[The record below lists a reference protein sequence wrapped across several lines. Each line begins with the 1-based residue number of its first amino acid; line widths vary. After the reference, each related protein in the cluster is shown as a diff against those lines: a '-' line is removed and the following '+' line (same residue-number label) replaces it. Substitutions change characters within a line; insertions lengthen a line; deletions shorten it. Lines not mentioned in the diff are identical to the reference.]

1 MNLTKILTV
10 AFLVIAVGI
19 AYYLYDRVKFSID
32 EEERIAQIEQQVI
45 EKLQFIRDAEIIYKD
60 ANGQYTSDWN
70 KLKSFIDTGTLYI
83 TQRREITTL
92 LDYGAEETTIEVD
105 TLASVPVKDSL
116 FNNPR
121 YKKFD
126 INDISAVPVTNA
138 KFELFA
144 DKIDRNNVQVSVF
157 EVKDPAP
164 VNPDRRGEE
173 SVTGPLRVGSR
184 TEVTTSGNWE

>member
-1 MNLTKILTV
+1 MNLTKILTA

-32 EEERIAQIEQQVI
+32 EEKRIAQIETQVI
-45 EKLQFIRDAEIIYKD
+45 EKLRFIRDAEIIYKD
-60 ANGQYTSDWN
+60 ANGQYTSDWE
-70 KLKSFIDTGTLYI
+70 KLRSFIDTGTLYI

-105 TLASVPVKDSL
+105 TLASVPVRDSL
-116 FNNPR
+116 FSNPS
-121 YKKFD
+121 YQKFD
-126 INDISAVPVTNA
+126 LSELSSVPVTNA

-144 DKIDRNNVQVSVF
+144 DKIDRNNVEVSVF

-173 SVTGPLRVGSR
+173 SVQGPLRVGSR

>member
-1 MNLTKILTV
+1 MSLTKILTV

-19 AYYLYDRVKFSID
+19 AYYLYDRIKFSI
-32 EEERIAQIEQQVI
+32 EEDERIAQIERQVI

-70 KLKSFIDTGTLYI
+70 KLKSFIDTGTVYI
-83 TQRREITTL
+83 TQRREITQL
-92 LDYGAEETTIEVD
+92 LEYGAEETTIEID
-105 TLASVPVKDSL
+105 TLDSVPVKDSL
-116 FNNPR
+116 FSNPR
-121 YKKFD
+121 YQKFD
-126 INDISAVPVTNA
+126 LNELSAVPVTNA

-157 EVKDPAP
+157 EVKDSSP
-164 VNPDRRGEE
+164 VNPARRGEE
-173 SVTGPLRVGSR
+173 SITGPLRVGSR

>member
-19 AYYLYDRVKFSID
+19 AYYLYDRIKFSI
-32 EEERIAQIEQQVI
+32 EEEARVTQIERRVI
-45 EKLQFIRDAEIIYKD
+45 EKLRFIRDAEIIYKD

-70 KLKSFIDTGTLYI
+70 KLRSFIDTGTVYI

-92 LDYGAEETTIEVD
+92 LEYGAEETTIEID
-105 TLASVPVKDSL
+105 TLASIPVKDSL
-116 FNNPR
+116 FSNPN
-121 YKKFD
+121 YQKFD
-126 INDISAVPVTNA
+126 LNNISQVPETNA

-164 VNPDRRGEE
+164 VNPARRGEE
-173 SVTGPLRVGSR
+173 SVSGPLRVGSR

>member
-1 MNLTKILTV
+1 MNLTKILTI

-19 AYYLYDRVKFSID
+19 AYFLYDRIKFSI
-32 EEERIAQIEQQVI
+32 EEDARIVQIERQVI
-45 EKLQFIRDAEIIYKD
+45 EKLQFIREAEILYKD

-70 KLKSFIDTGTLYI
+70 KLRSFIDTGTVYI

-92 LDYGAEETTIEVD
+92 LEYGAEETTIEID
-105 TLASVPVKDSL
+105 TLASIPVKDSL
-116 FNNPR
+116 FSNPN
-121 YKKFD
+121 YQKFD
-126 INDISAVPVTNA
+126 LNNISQVPETNA

-164 VNPDRRGEE
+164 VNPARRGEE
-173 SVTGPLRVGSR
+173 SIKGPLRVGSR

>member
-1 MNLTKILTV
+1 MSLTKILTAV
-10 AFLVIAVGI
+10 FLLIAAGI

-32 EEERIAQIEQQVI
+32 EDERIASVEAQVI
-45 EKLQFIRDAEIIYKD
+45 EKLQFIRDAEILYKD

-70 KLKSFIDTGTLYI
+70 KLKSFIDTGTVYI

-92 LDYGAEETTIEVD
+92 LDYGAEETTIEID
-105 TLASVPVKDSL
+105 TLDAISVRDSL
-116 FNNPR
+116 YSRPNYRKFNV
-121 YKKFD
+121 D
-126 INDISAVPVTNA
+126 QMAEVPVTNA

-144 DKIDRNNVQVSVF
+144 DKIDRNNVEVSVF

-164 VNPDRRGEE
+164 VNPARRGEDAI
-173 SVTGPLRVGSR
+173 VGPLRVGSR

>member
-32 EEERIAQIEQQVI
+32 EEERIAQVEAKVI

-70 KLKSFIDTGTLYI
+70 KLRSFIDTGIVYI

-92 LDYGAEETTIEVD
+92 LDYGAEETTIEID
-105 TLASVPVKDSL
+105 TLASIPVRDSL
-116 FNNPR
+116 FSNPS
-121 YKKFD
+121 YKKYD
-126 INDISAVPVTNA
+126 LNSLSQVPVTNA

-144 DKIDRNNVQVSVF
+144 DKIDRNNVQVSVL
-157 EVKDPAP
+157 EIKDSAP
-164 VNPDRRGEE
+164 VNPDRRGDE
-173 SVTGPLRVGSR
+173 SVSGPLRVGSR